1 MPTRCLICQ
10 RKLHDHQTLLQLILE
25 DEVCLTCRRSLKMKR
40 KVIKMNQ
47 LKITA
52 FYEYDDFFSDLLI
65 QYKECMDEALKELF
79 LFEVKDWIRCH
90 YFNCIFVCAPSTA
103 SALKKRGFHHVKQM
117 FEQCGIP
124 IVDCFE
130 KKGEF
135 TQKTSSMKERK
146 EISDVLILNQ
156 EKIPK
161 GKRVVLIDDV
171 ATTGSTLLAMQK
183 LLGTE
188 QVKEALCAAI
198 HPKLLSEYDKNRRMK
213 RIY

>member
-1 MPTRCLICQ
+1 
-10 RKLHDHQTLLQLILE
+10 
-25 DEVCLTCRRSLKMKR
+25 
-40 KVIKMNQ
+40 
-47 LKITA
+47 
-52 FYEYDDFFSDLLI
+52 
-65 QYKECMDEALKELF
+65 
-79 LFEVKDWIRCH
+79 
-90 YFNCIFVCAPSTA
+90 
-103 SALKKRGFHHVKQM
+103 
-117 FEQCGIP
+117 
-124 IVDCFE
+124 
-130 KKGEF
+130 
-135 TQKTSSMKERK
+135 MKERK

-161 GKRVVLIDDV
+161 GKRIVLIDDV